1 MGKDLIYF
9 KSCSQWHA
17 VRQKNLFYPSSGK
30 DRSVPL
36 RLFAPYV
43 TDFWFVD
50 KRYFTA
56 GHDAPADKQRPLLGK
71 SEDYQLEDQAI
82 TGPPSWSRF
91 DQDIEPCLLTETYR
105 HRTSGRVIRIH
116 RRRGYGFSALRRESA
131 LSRLAIFFYRG
142 DSLGEGG
149 SGNLWLAPDHLADVL
164 ARLEDGGLIVTDGS
178 NMGRRTS
185 EYQPLIAL
193 RRYTQAYFKEHGI
206 EDQAIGRTL
215 VELAQP
221 FRNQAGKYFE
231 CVGFAGFRYGPT
243 MIWRVTNKPPGTLG
257 Q

>member
-1 MGKDLIYF
+1 MSNEPFDTNNSLYRKTTGWK
-9 KSCSQWHA
+9 
-17 VRQKNLFYPSSGK
+17 VLFYPSCGK
-30 DRSVPL
+30 DWGVPL
-36 RLFAPYV
+36 RLFAPHI

-50 KRYFTA
+50 KTYFTA
-56 GHDAPADKQRPLLGK
+56 GSPADKQKPLLRYSK
-71 SEDYQLEDQAI
+71 QYQLVDKSL
-82 TGPPSWSRF
+82 TGPPSWPSCCP
-91 DQDIEPCLLTETYR
+91 DIEPCVLTETYK
-105 HRTSGRVIRIH
+105 HRANDRLIRIH
-116 RRRGYGFSALRRESA
+116 FRRGYGFSALRRESA